1 MKREE
6 QLAAD
11 ERLREEQLAESLAAL
26 RARIA
31 DAAAAAGRN
40 PEEIELLPVT
50 KFFPGSDVAILYELG
65 CRSFGESR
73 EQEAAAKSAEV
84 SALVGNSIQWH
95 MVGHIQRNKA
105 RSVAMWASAAH
116 SVDSTRLVGA
126 LDRAVVAALNG
137 GRRTQPL
144 DVYVQVSLDGDP
156 TRGGVD
162 VSSPAAVD
170 EVCDRVAAAGGLSLV
185 GLMAIPPLDSDAGQA
200 FERLRQE
207 HLRVLASHPE
217 AARLSAGMSD
227 DLEAAIKHGSTC
239 VRVGTALLGPR
250 PLSSPAVVTP
260 VTSTSS
266 SHQAPNS
273 RRGHR

>member
-1 MKREE
+1 MSRRAQIAK
-6 QLAAD
+6 A
-11 ERLREEQLAESLAAL
+11 LAAL

-50 KFFPGSDVAILYELG
+50 KFFPASDVAILYELG

-84 SALVGNSIQWH
+84 SALVGNWIQWH

-105 RSVAMWASAAH
+105 RSVATWASAAH
-116 SVDSTRLVGA
+116 SVDSTRLADA
-126 LDRAVVAALNG
+126 LDRAAIAARDG
-137 GRRTQPL
+137 GQRTGPL

-156 TRGGVD
+156 ARGGVD
-162 VSSPAAVD
+162 VGSAVAVD
-170 EVCDRVAAAGGLSLV
+170 ALCARVAGARGLSLV
-185 GLMAIPPLDSDAGQA
+185 GLMAIPPLDWHPDQA
-200 FERLRQE
+200 FARLRQE
-207 HLRVLASHPE
+207 HLRILTSHPE
-217 AARLSAGMSD
+217 ASRLSAGMSD